1 MIFFYMQHLC
11 KTSMDVTKRWVNE
24 AQEAVNTDNVMVQY
38 HALGL
43 LYHIRKHDKLAVN
56 KLVQKFTRGQLKSPY
71 AMCLLVS
78 GYSMLCFFS
87 HFQALA
93 QRYSTLK
100 FCGCLDFVKNGGN
113 FFSRNS

>member
-78 GYSMLCFFS
+78 AYSILCFFLS
-87 HFQALA
+87 FPCSCSVIFHAEVLWMFEFF
-93 QRYSTLK
+93 LK
-100 FCGCLDFVKNGGN
+100 KMGGT
-113 FFSRNS
+113 

>member
-78 GYSMLCFFS
+78 GYMILHDIIFFFS
-87 HFQALA
+87 FSCSCSVIFQAEVLWM
-93 QRYSTLK
+93 
-100 FCGCLDFVKNGGN
+100 FG
-113 FFSRNS
+113 FF